1 LLHRKRYAG
10 RGNLVEWDR
19 FLKDFLSGVF
29 AVICPR
35 NPSQTAH
42 LMRGLFLLAKMQ
54 YNININQKAAIDA
67 GMIADV
73 VDLCIFDFLQKFTN
87 SPFCKRMS
95 EGEISYFNVP
105 YQKIVTELPII
116 GIKTSDGIY
125 RRFKRLELCGLVQFH
140 PDNAK
145 NNMVWFCWGRSYDK
159 MFFTPGQSSEGTDK
173 EPTNPRI
180 ENRTPPDEKPTHYN
194 TLLSYPFT
202 INNKEKADDLKAHIE
217 KSYTTRDSFT
227 LSRRIAK
234 EKFDDYLIAFCSEV
248 HSMEK
253 TYNNNGEI
261 VNHFLNW
268 SEWRSKKEEAPKPTQ
283 TPYARPAS
291 NKMRTVEV
299 ETTGYSADQL
309 F

>member
-1 LLHRKRYAG
+1 
-10 RGNLVEWDR
+10 
-19 FLKDFLSGVF
+19 
-29 AVICPR
+29 
-35 NPSQTAH
+35 
-42 LMRGLFLLAKMQ
+42 MQ

-95 EGEISYFNVP
+95 EGEVSYFNVP

-159 MFFTPGQSSEGTDK
+159 MFFTPGQPSEGTDK
-173 EPTNPRI
+173 EPTDPRI
-180 ENRTPPDEKPTHYN
+180 ENRTPPDGKPTHYN
-194 TLLSYPFT
+194 TLLSYPFLIHSLT
-202 INNKEKADDLKAHIE
+202 DAQKAKKAISENVMMIENFCRVRRLPREKYNECLDAFEIE
-217 KSYTTRDSFT
+217 IATAPQRYESYGK
-227 LSRRIAK
+227 LSA
-234 EKFDDYLIAFCSEV
+234 
-248 HSMEK
+248 
-253 TYNNNGEI
+253 
-261 VNHFLNW
+261 HFLNF
-268 SEWRSKKEEAPKPTQ
+268 SETRCRIEAEKKEKKSTAPGAN
-283 TPYARPAS
+283 YARPAS